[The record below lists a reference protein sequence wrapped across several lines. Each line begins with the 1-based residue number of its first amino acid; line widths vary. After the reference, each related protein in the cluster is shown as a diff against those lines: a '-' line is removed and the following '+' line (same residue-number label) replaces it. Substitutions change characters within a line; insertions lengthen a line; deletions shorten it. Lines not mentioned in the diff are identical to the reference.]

1 MKEEDK
7 ITMNALWGEYMDLLH
22 ASILYQA
29 LGVPIQEARSLAEEN
44 PQGMDEGMGDWA
56 ARIKELIS
64 AKSAEE
70 N

>member
-1 MKEEDK
+1 MKQEEREK
-7 ITMNALWGEYMDLLH
+7 LNVAWAAYMNLLR
-22 ASILYQA
+22 ATILYQA

-56 ARIKELIS
+56 ERMREMIS

-70 N
+70 S